1 MKKFISV
8 LSLVILILS
17 LAAWPTY
24 DEAKTVDDTI
34 EIAVQIMGKLRG
46 TVVIPTGA
54 TREEMIAAAKADEK
68 IAAMIEGKTIVKEI
82 AVPNKIINIVV
93 R

>member
-1 MKKFISV
+1 MS
-8 LSLVILILS
+8 
-17 LAAWPTY
+17 WPTY
-24 DEAKTVDDTI
+24 DEAKTIDDTI

-46 TVVIPTGA
+46 TVVIPTNA

-68 IAAMIEGKTIVKEI
+68 IAALIDGKTIVKEI
-82 AVPNKIINIVV
+82 AVPGKLVNLVI